1 MNHATTIVDR
11 NDAHKCRSALHDGM
25 HTLPKH
31 KGKNS
36 SHAQTSI
43 SIVSNVLGE
52 TAVEGVAS
60 VAVTT
65 GRRLISAVAEE
76 EDAVAQGRSVL
87 SALFSSETGVTERIG
102 EETFTLW
109 LV

>member
-1 MNHATTIVDR
+1 M
-11 NDAHKCRSALHDGM
+11 
-25 HTLPKH
+25 
-31 KGKNS
+31 
-36 SHAQTSI
+36 
-43 SIVSNVLGE
+43 VSNVLGE
-52 TAVEGVAS
+52 TAAEGVAS

-76 EDAVAQGRSVL
+76 EDAVAQGRSVM

-109 LV
+109 LVWHEQAARETEAILSIALMKTLACLG